1 MKIKFVIYLEKQ
13 MKIILTKEEAIK
25 SLGFVRKSTSG
36 KSLQK
41 GIRSYL
47 NSGFTEILN
56 SKLRSFEINCKLR
69 SMHNWLKNTQG
80 QKVNCN
86 FWNGTYRC
94 LSCDAIFKFQI
105 KKNLFES
112 FNAVEIDTH
121 VTGYRFHEAK
131 QNRLQ
136 IRGIVRKEMAKET
149 IMKGV
154 PLVRASLISVSE
166 KGIIIIELFIQF
178 ILFI

>member
-1 MKIKFVIYLEKQ
+1 

-25 SLGFVRKSTSG
+25 SLGFVRKSSSG
-36 KSLQK
+36 KSLK

-56 SKLRSFEINCKLR
+56 SKLRSFDINCKLR
-69 SMHNWLKNTQG
+69 SKHNWLKNMQG

-94 LSCDAIFKFQI
+94 LSCDAIFNFQI
-105 KKNLFES
+105 KKNLYE
-112 FNAVEIDTH
+112 NLNDAEIDTH
-121 VTGYRFHEAK
+121 VTGYRFHEVTK
-131 QNRLQ
+131 NRLQ
-136 IRGIVRKEMAKET
+136 IRGIARKEMAKEL

-166 KGIIIIELFIQF
+166 KGIIIIVIFIQF
-178 ILFI
+178 NLFFDLIA